1 MNKTEYDEIINGED
15 TYKEIADKLKTEKT
29 VLVGWTDELSTHYD
43 FLFSLGAYKEINN
56 YIQGGLRKT
65 DLFVS
70 VMRKGAF
77 GFEINNNIKSPS
89 YIGEK
94 LFWDKK
100 ADETTEK
107 VADLINGIIKYLI
120 DNNLFIC

>member
-15 TYKEIADKLKTEKT
+15 TYKEIANKLKTEKI
-29 VLVGWTDELSTHYD
+29 VLVGWTDELATHYD

-56 YIQGGLRKT
+56 PIQGGLRKT

-70 VMRKGAF
+70 IMRSGAF
-77 GFEINNNIKSPS
+77 GFEINNRWKSPL

-94 LFWDKK
+94 LFNDKE
-100 ADETTEK
+100 ANETTEK
-107 VADLINGIIKYLI
+107 IADLINGIIKYL
-120 DNNLFIC
+120 LY